1 MPMGVM
7 PSCRHDGLDRPALGK
22 NGEMGR
28 MKTVVCYGDSNTYGY
43 DPVTGR
49 RYPRDVRW
57 TGRLQALLG
66 DGYHV
71 VEEGCNGRTTIYKE
85 PGSPW
90 KSGLEYLK
98 PCLNSHKPID
108 ILVIMLG
115 TNDLKRCFG
124 LSAVEVAAGAE
135 RLVEEVEEFV
145 REKLKVAPTVLLVSP
160 PEIGEKIAS
169 SAFGA
174 SFDET
179 AIARSRELAALYED
193 VARRHGCEFFD
204 AALAVRPSDEDSVHL
219 MPEGHEKLASALADA
234 ITGMGK

>member
-1 MPMGVM
+1 MA
-7 PSCRHDGLDRPALGK
+7 H
-22 NGEMGR
+22 
-28 MKTVVCYGDSNTYGY
+28 MKTVVCYGDSNTYGF
-43 DPVTGR
+43 DPTTGGR
-49 RYPRDVRW
+49 FPRDVRW
-57 TGRLQALLG
+57 TGRLQTLLG
-66 DGYHV
+66 CGYHV

-124 LSAVEVAAGAE
+124 LSAAEVTAGVE

-145 REKLKVAPTVLLVSP
+145 AEKLKVAPTVLLVSP
-160 PEIGEKIAS
+160 PEIGEKIAGS
-169 SAFGA
+169 LFWG

-179 AIARSRELAALYED
+179 AIARSRELASLYED
-193 VARRHGCEFFD
+193 VARRHGCEFLD
-204 AALAVRPSDEDSVHL
+204 AAQIVRPSDEDSVHL
-219 MPEGHEKLASALADA
+219 MPEGHKMLASAVAEA
-234 ITGMGK
+234 IHGMGK